1 MLIPMRHFPILFLL
15 GASCWAQEVSTLS
28 FLTGC
33 WAMND
38 GPMVIEEEWG
48 KPAADGMLGFSRT
61 LKAGK
66 TVFSEFMRI
75 EKRGG
80 QLIYTPR
87 IGTKESP
94 VEFKMIR
101 QTASEIV
108 FENLAHDFPQR
119 ILYRSVEGGLAA
131 RIEGKQNGKE
141 KGMDFPYRRVSC
153 EK

>member
-1 MLIPMRHFPILFLL
+1 MLIAMRHFLILFLL
-15 GASCWAQEVSTLS
+15 SGTCWAQDDLS

-33 WAMND
+33 WAIND

-75 EKRGG
+75 EKRGD
-80 QLIYTPR
+80 QLIYTLR
-87 IGTKESP
+87 IGTKQGP

-101 QTASEIV
+101 QTATEIV

-119 ILYRSVEGGLAA
+119 ILYRSVAGGLAA

-141 KGMDFPYRRVSC
+141 KAMDFPYRRVGC

>member
-1 MLIPMRHFPILFLL
+1 MRHLLIIILL
-15 GASCWAQEVSTLS
+15 SSTCWAQEVSSLS

-48 KPAADGMLGFSRT
+48 KPAADGILGFSRT
-61 LKAGK
+61 LKTGK

-75 EKRGG
+75 EKRGE
-80 QLIYTPR
+80 QLVYTPR
-87 IGTKESP
+87 IGTKQGP

-101 QTASEIV
+101 QTANEVV